1 MITIRR
7 SSERGHANH
16 GWLDTYHTFSFAGYY
31 DPEHMGFRTLR
42 VLNDDVIQPGQG
54 FGSHPHEN
62 MEIITYVIE
71 GALEHK
77 DNTGGGGVIRP
88 GDVQRMSAGSGIVH
102 SEFNH
107 SRSQRVHLLQVWIVP
122 DTAGIEPGYEQKTF
136 SIEDKKGRLALLASP
151 DGDDGSLTIHQ
162 DARVYAAVL
171 EDGDELRK
179 DIGKS
184 RHAWVHVATGSVEV
198 NGNLLEA
205 GDGAAVSQEA
215 SVTLKGVG
223 AGEMLLFDLA

>member
-7 SSERGHANH
+7 SNERGHANH

-107 SRSQRVHLLQVWIVP
+107 SRSERVHLLQVWIVP
-122 DTAGIEPGYEQKTF
+122 DTVGIDPGYEQKTF

-171 EDGDELRK
+171 GDGDEVRK
-179 DIGKS
+179 DIVEG

-198 NGNLLEA
+198 NGHPLGA
-205 GDGAAVSQEA
+205 GDSAAVSQETT
-215 SVTLKGVG
+215 VTIKGVG
-223 AGEMLLFDLA
+223 AGEVLLFDLA

>member
-107 SRSQRVHLLQVWIVP
+107 SRSERVHLLQVWIVP
-122 DTAGIEPGYEQKTF
+122 DAVGIDPGYEQKTF

-151 DGDDGSLTIHQ
+151 DGDDGSLTIRQ

-171 EDGDELRK
+171 EDGDEVRK
-179 DIGKS
+179 NMVEG

-198 NGNLLEA
+198 NGHRLEA
-205 GDGAAVSQEA
+205 GDGAALSQEA

-223 AGEMLLFDLA
+223 AGEVLLFDLA